1 MRLACLLFAAL
12 LHLAVPAYAMQVA
25 GVDVPEQIEL
35 QGMEKPLRLNGA
47 GIRKKL
53 FIDIYVAAL
62 YLPELHRRAET
73 LLRRPPPNR
82 VLMHVVYNK
91 ISRAKMGSAWEAGFS
106 ANLTSEDYQ
115 ALQARLEQFMAM
127 FEDLERDDQVWLDYL
142 PGEGTRVTINGEVRG
157 SVPGADFNSALLAV
171 WLGDEP
177 VTESLK
183 HALLGSVDRR

>member
-82 VLMHVVYNK
+82 VLMHVVYNNVSK
-91 ISRAKMGSAWEAGFS
+91 AKMDSAWEAGFS

-115 ALQARLEQFMAM
+115 RLQARLQQFMAM
-127 FEDLERDDQVWLDYL
+127 FKDLERDDQVWLDYL
-142 PGEGTRVTINGEVRG
+142 PEEGTRVSINGEMRG
-157 SVPGADFNSALLAV
+157 VIQGQDFNAALLSV
-171 WLGDEP
+171 WLGQEP
-177 VTESLK
+177 VTRALK
-183 HALLGSVDRR
+183 KALLGADS